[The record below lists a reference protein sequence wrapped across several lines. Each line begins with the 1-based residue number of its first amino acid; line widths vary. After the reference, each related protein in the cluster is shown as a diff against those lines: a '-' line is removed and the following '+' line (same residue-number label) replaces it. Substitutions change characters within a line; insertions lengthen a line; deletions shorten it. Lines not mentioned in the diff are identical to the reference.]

1 MATRTIQ
8 LTLPADEFCRINEV
22 CAEHGLTFNDV
33 SVRYAQQVVA
43 HLGIPF
49 ELYADPFFS
58 ESNMRYLAQIKAD
71 LDAGRA
77 HFAEH
82 YLIEMDDE

>member
-1 MATRTIQ
+1 MATSTIQ

-43 HLGIPF
+43 HFGIPF
-49 ELYADPFFS
+49 ELYADPFYS
-58 ESNMRYLAQIKAD
+58 ASNLRYLAQVKAD
-71 LDAGRA
+71 LDAGRS
-77 HFAEH
+77 HFSEH
-82 YLIEMDDE
+82 DLIEVD

>member
-43 HLGIPF
+43 HFGIPF
-49 ELYADPFFS
+49 ELYADPFYC
-58 ESNMRYLAQIKAD
+58 ESNLRYLAQVKAD

>member
-8 LTLPADEFCRINEV
+8 LTLPADEFIRINEV

-43 HLGIPF
+43 QFGIPF
-49 ELYADPFFS
+49 ELYADPFYS
-58 ESNMRYLAQIKAD
+58 ESNLRYLAQVKAD
-71 LDAGRA
+71 LDAGRS
-77 HFAEH
+77 HFSEH
-82 YLIEMDDE
+82 DLIEVD

>member
-8 LTLPADEFCRINEV
+8 LTLPADELSRINEV
-22 CAEHGLTFNDV
+22 CAEHGLTFNDAC
-33 SVRYAQQVVA
+33 VRYAQQVVA

-49 ELYADPFFS
+49 ELYADPFYC

-71 LDAGRA
+71 LDAGRSL
-77 HFAEH
+77 FSEH
-82 YLIEMDDE
+82 DLIEVD